1 MPDTLE
7 ANAALLDVL
16 GPARRHRRRFRLKP
30 LTVDAQGFADLLG
43 KSRSW
48 LWGQWR
54 AGNTPLGHV
63 IGGTRLFSVR
73 EIRAWIAAGVPSRSV
88 WMSRQASQ
96 TVRTRLNQ
104 LKPGRE

>member
-7 ANAALLDVL
+7 ADAALLNV
-16 GPARRHRRRFRLKP
+16 PRPTRRQRRRFRLKP
-30 LTVDAQGFADLLG
+30 LTVDAKGFADLLG

-73 EIRAWIAAGVPSRSV
+73 EIRAWIASGMPSRSV

-96 TVRTRLNQ
+96 KVRTRLDH
-104 LKPGRE
+104 LEPARE